1 MKTRIL
7 IFLIALA
14 TLVGCGM
21 GKAQKGPR
29 SAPRAADRFAEE
41 IEYIDSLRWI
51 TGGPEYALDTI
62 DPDTLRSTWEGFAK
76 LFTEEKYEE
85 AYDYLKDKG
94 RYGNV
99 LIYLR
104 NSTAQYV
111 FVSTVW
117 NYCVS
122 AHAGSD
128 EEYFKELEPDYAL
141 VLLLTRGVV
150 EMGGDDP
157 YIPPHYMDL
166 VMEYSRLLLTMN
178 EITTSETFDEEIYFA
193 AKATYGDEM
202 MASFLGLVFRSKY
215 LCKVGREAKAHS
227 ELEAFRQR
235 ARNECQGEELEK
247 LLAAIDATERDMTK
261 TELD

>member
-1 MKTRIL
+1 MKTKIL
-7 IFLIALA
+7 TILLAVA
-14 TLVGCGM
+14 TLAGCGM
-21 GKAQKGPR
+21 RKAQNQPYNTTR
-29 SAPRAADRFAEE
+29 TTERYAEE

-76 LFTEEKYEE
+76 LFTEEQYED
-85 AYDYLKDKG
+85 AYYYLKDKE

-128 EEYFKELEPDYAL
+128 EEYFKELEPDYGL
-141 VLLLTRGVV
+141 VLVLTRGVV

-178 EITTSETFDEEIYFA
+178 EITISETFDEEIYFA

-202 MASFLGLVFRSKY
+202 MARFLGLVFRSKY
-215 LCKVGREAKAHS
+215 LCNVGREAMAHS
-227 ELEAFRQR
+227 ELDAFRQR

-261 TELD
+261 NGID